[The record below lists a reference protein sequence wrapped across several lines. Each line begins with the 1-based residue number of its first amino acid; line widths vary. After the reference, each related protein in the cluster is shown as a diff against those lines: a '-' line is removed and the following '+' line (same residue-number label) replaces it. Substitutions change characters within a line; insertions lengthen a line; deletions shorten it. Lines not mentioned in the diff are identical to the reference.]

1 MDHCN
6 IEKISPSI
14 YKDKI
19 TYNVL
24 INKINPLR
32 ERGLSSFNY
41 YLTIAAVR

>member
-1 MDHCN
+1 MDYCN
-6 IEKISPSI
+6 IDKISVSI

-19 TYNVL
+19 IYNVF
-24 INKINPLR
+24 INIRNPLR